1 MPKEIKLTAY
11 EHELVLDA
19 EILHAK
25 NNIIKKVYQLFAEVS
40 DAYVEGASQK
50 LSPGKVGVA
59 PKISRGEQYLG
70 LPYVMLD
77 YPRNFARGNTFAIR
91 TFFWWGHFFSI
102 HLQLSGEYQ
111 QKHAPNIMKAIES
124 GEFNG
129 WFVGVH
135 ENEWH
140 HHFEQDNYTCVSNG
154 KIDFDLSQS
163 SFIKLAKKI
172 PLNEWDNVKLF
183 LTENFRKLISF
194 CGD

>member
-1 MPKEIKLTAY
+1 MTEQIKLTNY
-11 EHELVLDA
+11 EQKIVLNAELLY
-19 EILHAK
+19 AK

-40 DAYVEGASQK
+40 EAYMEEASHK
-50 LSPGKVGVA
+50 LSPLVVNVA

-91 TFFWWGHFFSI
+91 TLFWWGHFFSI

-111 QKHAPNIMKAIES
+111 QKHVNSIKYAIER

-140 HHFEQDNYTCVSNG
+140 HHFEQNNYVPISKG
-154 KIDFDLSQS
+154 LIDIDLAQS

-172 PLNEWDNVKLF
+172 PLQEWENVREF
-183 LTENFRKLISF
+183 LTENFRKLISLV
-194 CGD
+194 GA